1 MKFLILLPLIAT
13 LSFSQETKPSPKS
26 DKAPTERS
34 LSKEEVW
41 HLKDTIAEIN
51 LINQK
56 YKIEEYHKEL
66 DPLVADQQATIQA
79 ACESIG
85 IPKEKVQ
92 SECGVNLGLG
102 PDGKPLN
109 GPDGKTPVTPRV
121 FWNKPAPVTPEK
133 K

>member
-1 MKFLILLPLIAT
+1 MRLLLLLVLPL
-13 LSFSQETKPSPKS
+13 LSFSQEAKPTPKPEKS
-26 DKAPTERS
+26 PTERS

-41 HLKDTIAEIN
+41 HLKDTIAEIA
-51 LINQK
+51 LINTK
-56 YKIEEYHKEL
+56 YKMEDYHKEL
-66 DPLVADQQATIQA
+66 DPIVADQQATIAA

-85 IPKEKVQ
+85 IPKDKVQ

-109 GPDGKTPVTPRV
+109 APDGKPVTPRV
-121 FWNKPAPVTPEK
+121 WWNKPAPATPEK

>member
-13 LSFSQETKPSPKS
+13 LSFSQETKPAPKPEKS
-26 DKAPTERS
+26 PTERS
-34 LSKEEVW
+34 LTKEEVW

-51 LINQK
+51 LINTK
-56 YKIEEYHKEL
+56 YKMEDYHKEL
-66 DPLVADQQATIQA
+66 DPIVADQQATISA

-85 IPKEKVQ
+85 IPKDKVQ
-92 SECGVNLGLG
+92 SECGVNLGVG

-109 GPDGKTPVTPRV
+109 GPDGKPVTPRV
-121 FWNKPAPVTPEK
+121 SWNKPAPPATPEK